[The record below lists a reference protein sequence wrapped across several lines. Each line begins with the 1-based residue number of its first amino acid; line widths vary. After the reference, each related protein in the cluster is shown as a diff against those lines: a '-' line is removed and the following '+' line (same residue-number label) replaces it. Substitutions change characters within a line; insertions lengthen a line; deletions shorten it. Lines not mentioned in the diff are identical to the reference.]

1 MQRRHLPA
9 HLGAA
14 GTAVLSH
21 SIKTGGANLRGLLVA
36 VLLALWALP
45 ALCAQL
51 PEPLRIGL
59 LAYRPK
65 AVLLQ
70 QWRPL
75 ADYLQV
81 ALARPIELGAFERTE
96 LESAIRQGVI
106 DIVITNPAHFILL
119 QHRYHLSA
127 PLATQVTQ
135 MGAQEITTYGGVIFA
150 RADDLSLNTLS
161 DLTGMRIAVTDT
173 ASLGGY
179 LAQALELAE
188 AGLPLPGADQL
199 LTTGLPH
206 DRVVDALIAG
216 QARVGFVRSGVLEHL
231 AQEGKID
238 LSALKIIQPKNSPT
252 LPFAV
257 STRLYP
263 EWPVAALAHV
273 DEDLARQV
281 TVALLSLQPY
291 HPSARAAGLH
301 GFTNAASYA
310 GVDAALRTLRAAP
323 YDAAPEFTIY
333 DFWKK
338 YTTWI
343 VALGVLLLSLLSAS
357 AWILLQSRDL
367 HSSRRRALDLRNDL
381 QATLDAIPDLLFEI
395 GLDGTLYQCHAPRAD
410 LLAVQA
416 QALVGQNLNE
426 RLASRAA
433 AACMAALQQA
443 LADGRNTGA
452 QIKVNIGAVPRW
464 FELSVAR
471 KASPADQQ
479 PRFIVLSRD
488 VTERK
493 AAETKLQLAASV
505 FTHTQ
510 EAIII
515 TDAASNII
523 EVNDA
528 FTAITGFSRAQ
539 ALGKNP
545 RILKSGRHGPEH
557 YAAVW
562 RDLNSNGFW
571 FGEMWNRRKD
581 GQEYACMQSISVV
594 RNGEGKPLHYVALL
608 NDITPLKA
616 HAQELEHVTH
626 FDALTGLPNRVLLVD
641 RLQQGIS
648 QSQRH
653 KRSLAVAHFDLDGFK
668 SVNDTFGHMA
678 GDTLLKAVATHVKAA
693 LREGDTLARIG
704 GDEFVVLLV
713 DLENVQEYES
723 VLSRL
728 LEAVSLPVLL
738 NGTEV
743 QVSASIGVTV
753 YPQDGADADQLMRH
767 ADQAM
772 YLAKQAGKN
781 RYHLFDITHDA
792 TVKAQREG
800 VRQIVHALS
809 KNEFVLHYQPKVNM
823 RTGAVV
829 GAEALI
835 RWQHP
840 ERGLLAPGA
849 FLPLIED
856 HSVSV
861 AVGEWVLSAALA
873 QMAVWK
879 AQGLDLPVSVNIG
892 ARQLQESDFVQRL
905 AQLLAV
911 HPEMPPASLGLEIL
925 ETSALEDMTH
935 VCTTMRDCQAM
946 GVTFALDDFGTGYSS
961 LTYLRHLPA
970 EMLKIDQSFVRDM
983 LDDYADLAIVKGVI
997 GLAGAFH
1004 RDVIAEGVETQ
1015 THGAQLLD
1023 LGCELAQGYGIS
1035 RPMPAQAM
1043 AQWVRDW
1050 QAAPVW
1056 TA

>member
-1 MQRRHLPA
+1 MHLAA
-9 HLGAA
+9 HRFIA
-14 GTAVLSH
+14 T
-21 SIKTGGANLRGLLVA
+21 LL
-36 VLLALWALP
+36 LLAL
-45 ALCAQL
+45 ALCAQAQ
-51 PEPLRIGL
+51 EPLRLGM
-59 LAYRPK
+59 LAFRPK
-65 AVLLQ
+65 ALVQQ
-70 QWRPL
+70 QWRPMTT
-75 ADYLQV
+75 YLQA
-81 ALARPIELGAFERTE
+81 ALGRPVELIIYEREE
-96 LESAIRQGVI
+96 LEQAVSQSQV
-106 DIVITNPAHFILL
+106 DIVVTNPAHFILL
-119 QHRYHLSA
+119 QHRDNLSA
-127 PLATQVTQ
+127 PLATLIRQTEEH
-135 MGAQEITTYGGVIFA
+135 EIAAFGGVVLA
-150 RADDLSLNTLS
+150 RADDRTVNNLA
-161 DLTGMRIAVTDT
+161 DLDDKRIAISDRY
-173 ASLGGY
+173 SLGGY
-179 LAQALELAE
+179 LAQAFEMRESGLA
-188 AGLPLPGADQL
+188 LPEDKQL
-199 LTTGLPH
+199 LVTGMPQ
-206 DRVVDALIAG
+206 DRVVDAVLGGRA
-216 QARVGFVRSGVLEHL
+216 QVGFVRSSTLESM
-231 AQEGKID
+231 AQEGKLNLELIKVLERQN
-238 LSALKIIQPKNSPT
+238 LST
-252 LPFAV
+252 FPFAV

-263 EWPVAALAHV
+263 EWPVAALPHV
-273 DEDLARQV
+273 EEHIVRQL
-281 TVALLSLQPY
+281 TVALLSLQPGN
-291 HPSARAAGLH
+291 PAARAAHIH
-301 GFTNAASYA
+301 GFTNAANYA
-310 GVDAALRTLRAAP
+310 GVDAVLRGLRAAP
-323 YDAAPEFTIY
+323 YDAAPQFTVY
-333 DFWKK
+333 DFWKR
-338 YTTWI
+338 YTLWI
-343 VALGVLLLSLLSAS
+343 SALGLLVFSLLAS
-357 AWILLQSRDL
+357 SVWLMLQSRDL
-367 HSSRRRALDLRNDL
+367 RNSRRGLVDLRNDL
-381 QATLDAIPDLLFEI
+381 QSTLDAIPDVMLEI
-395 GLDGTLYQCHAPRAD
+395 GLDGMQYQCHAPNPE
-410 LLAVQA
+410 LLVSPAHT
-416 QALVGQNLNE
+416 LVGRNISQSLP
-426 RLASRAA
+426 SAA
-433 AACMAALQQA
+433 VAHYLAALQQA
-443 LADGRNTGA
+443 HASGHSAGT
-452 QIKVNIGAVPRW
+452 QIELVLNSVHRW

-471 KASPADQQ
+471 KAGGANDQ

-488 VTERK
+488 ITERK

-515 TDAASNII
+515 TDANSAII
-523 EVNDA
+523 EVNRA
-528 FTAITGFSRAQ
+528 FTTITGFSRAE

-571 FGEMWNRRKD
+571 FGEMWNRRED
-581 GQEYACMQSISVV
+581 GQEYACLQSISVV
-594 RNGEGKPLHYVALL
+594 RDAQGKPKHYVALL

-728 LEAVSLPVLL
+728 LTAVSLPVLL